1 MSYIKWYDRIKF
13 SYTIII
19 NLVFVIGILFFISL
33 STISDNIVYAHIF
46 SSTPNSIFKEKDGYS
61 VAFLPHPVIPKVNDN
76 NTLLNFNVQKD
87 GNDITNTFIS
97 LIIKDKNSNRI
108 VHQMSYKFY
117 EFADISYSYTFQNQS
132 KYSLSLLTKITGDPK
147 YESNPLIVSFDIE
160 ISNYNDVLL
169 VTILFFVIF
178 SLIILIIFVP
188 KVRKQISNFLRD
200 FINK

>member
-1 MSYIKWYDRIKF
+1 MPYP
-13 SYTIII
+13 
-19 NLVFVIGILFFISL
+19 
-33 STISDNIVYAHIF
+33 A
-46 SSTPNSIFKEKDGYS
+46 
-61 VAFLPHPVIPKVNDN
+61 IPKVNDN

-108 VHQMSYKFY
+108 VHQMPYKFY

-147 YESNPLIVSFDIE
+147 YENNPLIVSFDIE

-169 VTILFFVIF
+169 VTILFFVIL

-188 KVRKQISNFLRD
+188 KVRKQIARFFKRD